1 MGCFACFDGGNKKQP
16 RSERFVGVNNNQPQ
30 RKEGFVGGGNNKK
43 QQRKEAERL
52 ASEEARAKAAQAA
65 QKR

>member
-1 MGCFACFDGGNKKQP
+1 MGCFSCFDRGNKKQP
-16 RSERFVGVNNNQPQ
+16 RSEGLVGVNNNQQQ
-30 RKEGFVGGGNNKK
+30 RKEGFAGGGSNKK

>member
-1 MGCFACFDGGNKKQP
+1 MGCFACFDGGNKKQR
-16 RSERFVGVNNNQPQ
+16 RSEGFVGVNNNQQP
-30 RKEGFVGGGNNKK
+30 RKLGFVGGGNK

>member
-1 MGCFACFDGGNKKQP
+1 MGCFSCFDGGNKKQP
-16 RSERFVGVNNNQPQ
+16 RSEGLVGVINNQQQ
-30 RKEGFVGGGNNKK
+30 RKEGFAGGGSNKK